1 MEDNLSRRLLGI
13 DMNKARLKLLISDLR
28 TAEKEIL
35 LSEVDPDTC
44 DQLRELK
51 SAIDDFR
58 LTVWSSMVHT
68 KAGQTRDEFVQH
80 VRMSRVV
87 EMLRQIGGKPN
98 VTESTTVRFA
108 DLVRMADNAVNRSS
122 GPN

>member
-1 MEDNLSRRLLGI
+1 
-13 DMNKARLKLLISDLR
+13 MNKARLKILIDDLK

-35 LSEVDPDTC
+35 LSEVDPESC

-51 SAIDDFR
+51 SVIDDFR
-58 LTVWSSMVHT
+58 LTVWSSMVH
-68 KAGQTRDEFVQH
+68 KKSGQMRDDFVQQ

-87 EMLRQIGGKPN
+87 EMLRQIGSKPA
-98 VTESTTVRFA
+98 VTEAESGSMSFA
-108 DLVRMADNAVNRSS
+108 DLVRMADNAINRGS

>member
-1 MEDNLSRRLLGI
+1 
-13 DMNKARLKLLISDLR
+13 MNKARLKILIDDLR

-44 DQLRELK
+44 DQLSELK
-51 SAIDDFR
+51 SVIDDFR
-58 LTVWSSMVHT
+58 LTVWSSMVH
-68 KAGQTRDEFVQH
+68 KKSGQMRDDFVQQ

-87 EMLRQIGGKPN
+87 EMLRQIGTKPA
-98 VTESTTVRFA
+98 VSESESNSTGFA
-108 DLVRMADNAVNRSS
+108 DLVRMADNAFNRGS